1 MNYGEVKIILEK
13 AISSPAEVDL
23 AELDEAVRWVE
34 DKGTIRRLDR
44 GADRDLYSSQ
54 FDAAA
59 VEMRVLRRQLSSGEY
74 AGATASAK
82 RVLTLLGS

>member
-13 AISSPAEVDL
+13 AISSPAEVEL
-23 AELDEAVRWVE
+23 AELDEAIRWVE

-44 GADRDLYSSQ
+44 GADRDVYSQQ

-59 VEMRVLRRQLSSGEY
+59 VEMRVLRRQLTSGEDS
-74 AGATASAK
+74 GATASAR
-82 RVLTLLGS
+82 RVLMLLGS